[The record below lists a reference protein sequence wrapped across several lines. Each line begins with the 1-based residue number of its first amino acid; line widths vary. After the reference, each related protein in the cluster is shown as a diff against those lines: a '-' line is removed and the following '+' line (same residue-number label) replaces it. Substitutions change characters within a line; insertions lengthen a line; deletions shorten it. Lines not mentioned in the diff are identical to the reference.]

1 MAVSPRLLT
10 WSLALLGAAAAV
22 AQTPLPPSGTTAS
35 TLVVD
40 GVEREYLLH
49 VPPGYDG
56 DERLPLVLF
65 LHGRGGNGAQASR
78 RYGMSRLADQHRFLV
93 AYPSG
98 VDRQRGWRPDYYRQ
112 AERVGGNGSDL
123 PFLTALLDHLTAS
136 YAIDRRRVYA
146 AGHSAGGIMSY
157 ALAGALSD
165 RIAAV
170 GVVAGSIG
178 LRQPDGARL
187 TVREPE
193 HPVAVIAFHGQRD
206 PIIGYDEEHGRH
218 AAYKFFVSAPDSAAF
233 FAAHGGCEKTPKTEQ
248 LFDGKIVHETW
259 SGGRNGTSVELYT
272 LVDGGH
278 SWPFASRGRGLSAS
292 ERIWEFFAA
301 HVKPEAEKEE
311 AGRKR

>member
-1 MAVSPRLLT
+1 MLAPARLLFCAT
-10 WSLALLGAAAAV
+10 LLLGASAAQTAAV
-22 AQTPLPPSGTTAS
+22 TAGTSAA
-35 TLVVD
+35 TLLVD

-49 VPPGYDG
+49 VPPAYDG
-56 DERLPLVLF
+56 EKHLPLVLF

-78 RYGMSRLADQHRFLV
+78 RYGMSQLADQHGFLV

-98 VDRQRGWRPDYYRQ
+98 NDYQSGWRPDYYRNT
-112 AERVGGNGSDL
+112 ERGGGGASSDL
-123 PFLTALLDHLTAS
+123 PFLTALLDHLTAEYS
-136 YAIDRRRVYA
+136 IDKRRVFA

-178 LRQPDGARL
+178 LRQPDGSRV

-206 PIIGYDEEHGRH
+206 PIIAYDEEHGRQ
-218 AAYKFFVSAPDSAAF
+218 AAYRFFVSAPDSVAF
-233 FAAHGGCEKTPKTEQ
+233 FAAHAGCDKPPKTEE
-248 LFDGKIVHETW
+248 LLDGKVLHRVW
-259 SGGRNGTSVELYT
+259 SGGRDGTSVELYT
-272 LVDGGH
+272 LLDGGH
-278 SWPFASRGRGLSAS
+278 SWPSARRGRGLSAS

-301 HVKPEAEKEE
+301 HPKPAATVAP
-311 AGRKR
+311 AGKR